1 MQQWS
6 RRPNPIKTAQII
18 NWYTKDHLTCEEIGK
33 RLSITRQAVARQLK
47 KAGVSSYQGEHIVVK
62 CAWCG
67 GETIHHRARARKS
80 VRLFCNKYC
89 YYAARENPAYLQ
101 WRHGGNRARAVVA
114 RYFDLQPSHVVHHHD
129 FDQGNNDPRNLAV
142 FESQAHH
149 TSFHHRIRPT
159 RMLWDGRK
167 LSFDS

>member
-6 RRPNPIKTAQII
+6 RRFDAGRTAQIV

-33 RLSITRQAVARQLK
+33 RLNITRQAVARQLK
-47 KAGVSSYQGEHIVVK
+47 NVGISSRQGELVVIK
-62 CAWCG
+62 CAWCKT
-67 GETIHHRARARKS
+67 EIIHQRSRVRKS
-80 VRLFCNKYC
+80 VRLFCNKHC
-89 YYAARENPAYLQ
+89 YFAARENPAFLQ
-101 WRHGGNRARAVVA
+101 WRHGGHRARAVVA

-142 FESQAHH
+142 FESQAQH
-149 TSFHHRIRPT
+149 TRFHHRIKPT

-167 LSFDS
+167 LPL